1 MAAVPAGV
9 NSLAAQH
16 FDAFQGCALVV
27 YEGVY
32 AVGELDVAPHVLV
45 PVVGRIALAPA
56 GPPVDVGGEQT
67 QDAQPLASSPRYLVG
82 RLVQVDALHFADF
95 ARVNQPFHLP
105 VLGHVAIGGAGGE
118 GDAAGGALLYMAA
131 DSARLAAMGFSQ

>member
-9 NSLAAQH
+9 DSLAAQH

-45 PVVGRIALAPA
+45 PVVRRIALAPA
-56 GPPVDVGGEQT
+56 CHPVDVGVGGEQT

-95 ARVNQPFHLP
+95 ARVDQPFHLP
-105 VLGHVAIGGAGGE
+105 VLGHVAIGVAGGE
-118 GDAAGGALLYMAA
+118 GDAA
-131 DSARLAAMGFSQ
+131 